1 MVRNVFAVDRTETS
15 DRLPARGA
23 SQRVRLRALRPP
35 HGEQGSAMIEF
46 ALVFPVLLIMVTGV
60 LSFGIYLRQNLA
72 LTDAVN
78 IGAKLLSVNRGNTLD
93 PCALVYNAVVAAAP
107 SLNPSNMTFTYTFD
121 GTAQSG
127 SSCSSAS
134 SSSGPP
140 SELVAGTP
148 ISVTVTYPCSLTVV
162 GVSYIGQGGYSIAQN
177 NLVPGCLIA
186 ASLTEIE
193 Q

>member
-1 MVRNVFAVDRTETS
+1 MVRNVFAVNRMEAS
-15 DRLPARGA
+15 ERLYTRG
-23 SQRVRLRALRPP
+23 SSRSGLLRIGRN
-35 HGEQGSAMIEF
+35 ERGSAMVEL
-46 ALVFPVLLIMVTGV
+46 ALIFPVLMLMVTGV

-78 IGAKLLSVNRGNTLD
+78 IGAKLLSINRGNTLD

-107 SLNPSNMTFTYTFD
+107 SLNPSNMSFSYTFN
-121 GTAQSG
+121 GNAQSG

-134 SSSGPP
+134 TTSGAPAQ
-140 SELVAGTP
+140 LVQGTP
-148 ISVTVTYPCSLTVV
+148 ISVTVTYPCSLAI
-162 GVSYIGQGGYSIAQN
+162 YQA
-177 NLVPGCLIA
+177 NLVPSCLIS